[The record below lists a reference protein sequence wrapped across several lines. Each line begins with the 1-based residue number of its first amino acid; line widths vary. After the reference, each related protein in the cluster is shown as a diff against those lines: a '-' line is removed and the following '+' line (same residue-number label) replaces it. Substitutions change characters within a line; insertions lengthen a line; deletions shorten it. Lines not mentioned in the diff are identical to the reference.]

1 MNTKKLSVFLA
12 VVVLIAAQLACAVGE
27 PTLSNVRTAKD
38 QDGTQPTSTFAT
50 TDTIYVVADL
60 SNAQVGNQVT
70 SRWYI
75 ESAEGFEPNFFI
87 EESTID
93 VNETGINLIYFF
105 YPAPVDGFPVGTY
118 KVEMFFNGTLIDTV
132 NFTVQ

>member
-1 MNTKKLSVFLA
+1 MNTKKLSIFLA
-12 VVVLIAAQLACAVGE
+12 VVVLVAAQLACAVGE

-105 YPAPVDGFPVGTY
+105 YPAPADGFPVGTY